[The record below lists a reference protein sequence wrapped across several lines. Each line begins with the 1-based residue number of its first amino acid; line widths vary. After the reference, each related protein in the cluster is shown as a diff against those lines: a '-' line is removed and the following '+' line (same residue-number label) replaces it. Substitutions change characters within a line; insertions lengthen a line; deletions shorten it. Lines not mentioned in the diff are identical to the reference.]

1 MMGNPEHLN
10 FSRKDLGVRS
20 CTDVL
25 IVAASHSIES
35 ASWLSETEAF
45 PGLVVH
51 ACENTAAVPIRL
63 AKAASLVVLEIDP
76 HSRAS
81 MHRLHELKL
90 ACPNLPVVAAIADAS
105 ISLVRALVREG
116 VVDVVSLPFQFE
128 EVLETAADALA
139 STRRQ
144 ADQGAALAPMLAVVR
159 STGGC
164 GATSIATHLVAQLG
178 ELDESGK
185 KVAIVDLDLQFGNVA
200 SFLSGEGRGSI
211 DDLIKAEERLDDQ
224 LIESVARH
232 FSDKVDIFAAPD
244 EIMPLETI
252 NTEAL
257 LKVIEMLRRQY
268 AYVVLD
274 LPANWTNWTL
284 SAVAAC
290 DQIVMVVELSIA
302 SLRQAKR
309 RLDLFSSVGISPRKV
324 QIVANRIERRLFR
337 TIDLADVAKTLG
349 HEVLGSIVLE
359 ESLVSA
365 AQDQGLLTGQVH
377 RKSRFAADV
386 AKLAEQLAERLND
399 GDRS

>member
-1 MMGNPEHLN
+1 MGNPEHLN

-25 IVAASHSIES
+25 IVASPHSIES
-35 ASWLSETEAF
+35 ASWLAETEAF

-51 ACENTAAVPIRL
+51 SCENTASVPVRL

-81 MHRLHELKL
+81 MHRLHEVKL
-90 ACPNLPVVAAIADAS
+90 ACPDLPVVAAIADAS

-116 VVDVVSLPFQFE
+116 VADVVSLPFQFE
-128 EVLETAADALA
+128 EVLETAADAQA
-139 STRRQ
+139 SMRRQ
-144 ADQGAALAPMLAVVR
+144 SDQAVPLAPMLAVVR
-159 STGGC
+159 SIGGC
-164 GATSIATHLVAQLG
+164 GATSVATHLVAQLG
-178 ELDESGK
+178 EIDTSGK
-185 KVAIVDLDLQFGNVA
+185 KVAIVDLDLQFGSVA
-200 SFLSGEGRGSI
+200 NFLSGEGRGSI
-211 DDLIKAEERLDDQ
+211 GDLIEAEDRLDEQ

-232 FSDKVDIFAAPD
+232 FGDKVDIFAAPD
-244 EIMPLETI
+244 EIMPLESV

-257 LKVIEMLRRQY
+257 LRVIEMLRRQY

-309 RLDLFSSVGISPRKV
+309 RLELFSSVGINPRKV
-324 QIVANRIERRLFR
+324 EIVANRIERRLFR
-337 TIDLADVAKTLG
+337 TIDLADVANTLG
-349 HEVLGSIVLE
+349 HEVLGSISLE
-359 ESLVSA
+359 ETIGS

-377 RKSRFAADV
+377 RKSRFAADI
-386 AKLAEQLAERLND
+386 AKLAEQLVERAAD
-399 GDRS
+399 RDRS